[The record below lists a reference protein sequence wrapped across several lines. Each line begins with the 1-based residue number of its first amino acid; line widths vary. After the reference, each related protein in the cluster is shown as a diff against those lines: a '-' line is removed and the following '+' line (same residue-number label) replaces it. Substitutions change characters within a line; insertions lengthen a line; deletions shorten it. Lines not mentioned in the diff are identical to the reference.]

1 MSNYQQNYY
10 LSKLNQKKVS
20 VLMQATSITMEQ
32 GMCHQLYLLVA
43 LIFHDFI
50 VQWNLSKPN
59 FLGTGIDRYLADTGK
74 NQQGFSTL
82 WFSLK
87 FCLCRIPFYLWFD
100 LDRFNCTFYL
110 WFDLDRFNCTFY
122 LWFDLDRF
130 NCTFYLWFDLDRF
143 NYILFMIWFR
153 QVYLYILFMIW
164 FRQV

>member
-10 LSKLNQKKVS
+10 LSKLNQKQVS

-74 NQQGFSTL
+74 NQQGFSLT
-82 WFSLK
+82 FG
-87 FCLCRIPFYLWFD
+87 LCRIP
-100 LDRFNCTFYL
+100 
-110 WFDLDRFNCTFY
+110 FY